1 MRATRPGRLAAA
13 WHVHAGR
20 HRASLLLLA
29 LLALA
34 PAAGL
39 ARAEPDE
46 IAVRTGRHEDF
57 GRIVFDW
64 KAPVAFDAAQEGSR
78 LRLRFAG
85 AGAIDLSPLRAR
97 LPDLVE
103 RAGGSEGGGQTEVE
117 LILMPG
123 VRAKAFALT
132 DGRVIVDLLRPG
144 ADDRDAGA
152 GQSTALEGA
161 APAGRSE
168 SASSTAAPGAPGGDE
183 AARDGAPPPAA
194 ARGGE
199 AGRLEIRGR
208 LVDGDPVLMFEWD
221 RPVGAAVFLRA
232 GHLWTVFGAA
242 AADQDA
248 LAGWP
253 AELES
258 HLGPG
263 HAVEAENGVAVRFAL
278 RRPLVP
284 AVERDGATWRVRL
297 RSHPP
302 PVKPVEIV
310 RLDQPTRLRVAGGEP
325 PRLVRVTDPSVGDTL
340 EIWPLAQA
348 GLGQPVPRRLVDL
361 ELLASVQGVVWRPLE
376 DRLTASL
383 LDDAIELG
391 RPGGLSLSVPSF
403 RLASSAAL
411 GTADQSRN
419 RSAPRSVGAIPSARE
434 ALEDVPAGPT
444 SPDGAVDR
452 PEAWSSARAETPD
465 PATGDESRAAVEA
478 DARPSSPL
486 DLGSWASL
494 ARRQLDDRRL
504 ELNLRIADA
513 APEDRPQVRLALARL
528 LLAQAM
534 AAEALGVLGTI
545 EEAEASTGRPEI
557 ALADEAL
564 TGAAQLL
571 MGRPGEAAT
580 ALGADGLDGDRE
592 AALWRAALAAAVRD
606 WPQAVRELARSAG
619 VLDAYPER
627 LRARLGLTIAR
638 AALDAGD
645 LVRAGELLERVS
657 FLDLPAAE
665 RAQAGFLLG
674 LTRARV
680 GQSDDAEDIW
690 GRAAGQ
696 GDPRTRLQADLAR
709 LEMLLDAGR
718 IGPHEA
724 LEALDRDLALWRGH
738 PDEAR
743 MLDRLAALRLETGT
757 PAEAVRT
764 WHEMRERFPAAAAEG
779 RIEDRMAEALT
790 AALLGRD
797 AISDPVRAYALY
809 LDFAGLIR
817 DGDVRSRITRR
828 LADQLA
834 GLDLVQRAADLLGGL
849 VDEQL
854 AAGERAALGARIA
867 ALRLGEPDAGAAL
880 QALDATR
887 PQSELPDPSNVARR
901 VLRAQALAR
910 LDRPGEALAALADPA
925 GPAERRLRAELRRRS
940 GDIAGLIRDLEALLE
955 QDAGPAAPLAPE
967 RQRLVLELALAYER
981 EGDVEALRRLRERFQ
996 KAMADA
1002 QAEPAFMM
1010 ATMVEPPSSGT
1021 EAALA
1026 RSAAELKRIEDYLR
1040 AAGTVPR

>member
-1 MRATRPGRLAAA
+1 
-13 WHVHAGR
+13 
-20 HRASLLLLA
+20 
-29 LLALA
+29 
-34 PAAGL
+34 
-39 ARAEPDE
+39 
-46 IAVRTGRHEDF
+46 
-57 GRIVFDW
+57 
-64 KAPVAFDAAQEGSR
+64 
-78 LRLRFAG
+78 
-85 AGAIDLSPLRAR
+85 
-97 LPDLVE
+97 
-103 RAGGSEGGGQTEVE
+103 
-117 LILMPG
+117 
-123 VRAKAFALT
+123 
-132 DGRVIVDLLRPG
+132 
-144 ADDRDAGA
+144 
-152 GQSTALEGA
+152 
-161 APAGRSE
+161 
-168 SASSTAAPGAPGGDE
+168 
-183 AARDGAPPPAA
+183 
-194 ARGGE
+194 
-199 AGRLEIRGR
+199 
-208 LVDGDPVLMFEWD
+208 
-221 RPVGAAVFLRA
+221 
-232 GHLWTVFGAA
+232 
-242 AADQDA
+242 
-248 LAGWP
+248 
-253 AELES
+253 
-258 HLGPG
+258 
-263 HAVEAENGVAVRFAL
+263 
-278 RRPLVP
+278 
-284 AVERDGATWRVRL
+284 
-297 RSHPP
+297 
-302 PVKPVEIV
+302 
-310 RLDQPTRLRVAGGEP
+310 
-325 PRLVRVTDPSVGDTL
+325 
-340 EIWPLAQA
+340 
-348 GLGQPVPRRLVDL
+348 
-361 ELLASVQGVVWRPLE
+361 
-376 DRLTASL
+376 
-383 LDDAIELG
+383 
-391 RPGGLSLSVPSF
+391 
-403 RLASSAAL
+403 
-411 GTADQSRN
+411 
-419 RSAPRSVGAIPSARE
+419 
-434 ALEDVPAGPT
+434 
-444 SPDGAVDR
+444 
-452 PEAWSSARAETPD
+452 
-465 PATGDESRAAVEA
+465 
-478 DARPSSPL
+478 
-486 DLGSWASL
+486 
-494 ARRQLDDRRL
+494 
-504 ELNLRIADA
+504 
-513 APEDRPQVRLALARL
+513 
-528 LLAQAM
+528 
-534 AAEALGVLGTI
+534 
-545 EEAEASTGRPEI
+545 
-557 ALADEAL
+557 
-564 TGAAQLL
+564 
-571 MGRPGEAAT
+571 
-580 ALGADGLDGDRE
+580 
-592 AALWRAALAAAVRD
+592 
-606 WPQAVRELARSAG
+606 VRELARSAG

-657 FLDLPAAE
+657 SLDLPAAE

-834 GLDLVQRAADLLGGL
+834 GLDLVHRAADLLGGL

-981 EGDVEALRRLRERFQ
+981 EGDVEALRRLRKRFQ